1 MIVGEIVICGYLL
14 IFLERGLMTNLELIK
29 VLVTLFSDF
38 FKYFMPVAGL
48 VAGTNL
54 VINWIWSIL
63 FKPFQH
69 M

>member
-1 MIVGEIVICGYLL
+1 
-14 IFLERGLMTNLELIK
+14 MTNLELIK

-38 FKYFMPVAGL
+38 FKYFMPVMGL
-48 VAGTNL
+48 VAGVNL
-54 VINWIWSIL
+54 IINWIWSIL

>member
-1 MIVGEIVICGYLL
+1 MWLSPYFFKKGVV
-14 IFLERGLMTNLELIK
+14 MTNLELIK
-29 VLVTLFSDF
+29 VLVSLFSDF
-38 FKYFMPVAGL
+38 FKYFMPVMGL

>member
-1 MIVGEIVICGYLL
+1 
-14 IFLERGLMTNLELIK
+14 MTNLELIK